1 MLTETTSGIAP
12 DNIPFQLFTLTNGNG
27 MSIQVMDWGATWVS
41 CKVPVN
47 NQSKEVLLGCQPQ
60 DYLVQQGYLGA
71 TVGRYANR
79 IANASFQLNG
89 KEYSLVA
96 NQGKHQLHG
105 GEGFSHRRWC
115 VKEKGE
121 NSITFSIFSQDGDQ
135 GFAGNVTAYVTY
147 HLTENNEVKIE
158 FEAES
163 DQDTPLNL
171 TNHSYF
177 NLDNAELSSDVRDHK
192 LQLNSD
198 YFLPVD
204 NEGIPNA
211 PLKNVTNTSFDFRN
225 EKTLKTDFLKEEQQ
239 ATKGYD
245 HSFLLNQKSEQPCAI
260 LTASD
265 NSLQLQVFTS
275 QPALQVYTGN
285 YLANNPNRH
294 NGVYN
299 DYSGIALETQAL
311 PDTPNHPEWQKY
323 GGIIKAGEEYKHWT
337 DFKFNV

>member
-1 MLTETTSGIAP
+1 MLTETVTGIAP
-12 DNIPFQLFTLTNGNG
+12 DNQPFHLFILTNGNG

-47 NQSKEVLLGCQPQ
+47 HQLKEVLLGCKIQ
-60 DYLVQQGYLGA
+60 DYPLQQVYLGA

-79 IANASFQLNG
+79 IANASFQLND
-89 KEYSLVA
+89 KEYQLVA
-96 NQGKHQLHG
+96 NQGEHHIHG
-105 GEGFSHRRWC
+105 GNGFSHRRWNIKQKTDNR
-115 VKEKGE
+115 V
-121 NSITFSIFSQDGDQ
+121 TFSLFSEDGDQ
-135 GFAGNVTAYVTY
+135 GFGGNVTVFVTY

-158 FEAES
+158 FEGES

-177 NLDNAELSSDVRDHK
+177 NLDNAEIGSDVRDHK
-192 LQLNSD
+192 LQLNAD

-211 PLKNVTNTSFDFRN
+211 PLKALENTSFDFRN
-225 EKTLKTDFLKEEQQ
+225 EKSIGKDFLKEEQQ
-239 ATKGYD
+239 LTKGYD
-245 HSFLLNQKSEQPCAI
+245 HSFLLNHQDEQPCAI

-285 YLANNPNRH
+285 YLAGTPNRG
-294 NGVYN
+294 NEKYN
-299 DYSGIALETQAL
+299 DYSGIALENQAL

-323 GGIIKAGEEYKHWT
+323 GGIIKAGEKYKQWT
-337 DFKFNV
+337 IFKID